1 MSIRIQN
8 CALALLALCLFLLMG
23 SHTVRAAG
31 QCDNGWE
38 EIYTDIG
45 VFSHCAPPAGGATT
59 NTGGATTNT
68 GGATTNTGGATTNPG
83 GTTRVMS
90 LINPI
95 KCSPAAEQKGE
106 CLIEFLLAIISV
118 LLLFALPIIIFFIM
132 YAGFQFVTAAGNES
146 KVSAAKSTL
155 LWAVIGGVIILGSKL
170 IITVIQGTI
179 TAFGQ

>member
-1 MSIRIQN
+1 MGMLVS
-8 CALALLALCLFLLMG
+8 LAIVFF
-23 SHTVRAAG
+23 
-31 QCDNGWE
+31 
-38 EIYTDIG
+38 
-45 VFSHCAPPAGGATT
+45 VFSQFSIEYARAQFSDGDGVNGTGQPTA
-59 NTGGATTNT
+59 NTGQT
-68 GGATTNTGGATTNPG
+68 GGGVGGNTTGGGVGGNTTG
-83 GTTRVMS
+83 GGVGGNTTGGNRVMS

>member
-45 VFSHCAPPAGGATT
+45 VFSHCAPPA
-59 NTGGATTNT
+59 